1 MRVLI
6 VNTANSGYTGIT
18 SVIFRYAERTSPA
31 VRYDFVLAGRV
42 EPFIPA
48 RIAALGGQMFLP
60 PASRLKNPL
69 GYTRWLA
76 GCIRAGRY
84 DAVHVHGNSG
94 TMFFDIHAAKRAGAP
109 VRIAHCHSSSCKY
122 VLAHRLLKGRLCR
135 EMTVGVACSD
145 AAEAWLF
152 SGRDGVVWLP
162 NGIEPEPFRFS
173 PAVRSETR
181 AALGLSG
188 CFVVGHV
195 GHFEREKNHA
205 FLLKAFSHLAAER
218 ADARLLLVGDGSL
231 RPEIES
237 AAASLGLSGRVV
249 FTGRRADTA
258 ALYQAMDVFAMPSL
272 YEGLPVT
279 LIEAQAA
286 GLPCI
291 ASDRITRQA
300 NAIGLVQY
308 AGIGEADAGRFAA
321 LLNGAI
327 RPDDARAASN
337 AALAAS
343 PFAIG
348 RCAAQLIRLYGGGLP
363 N

>member
-6 VNTANSGYTGIT
+6 VNTASSGYSGIT

-48 RIAALGGQMFLP
+48 RIAALGGRMLLP
-60 PASRLKNPL
+60 PVSRLSNPI
-69 GYTRWLA
+69 GYVRWLA
-76 GCIRAGRY
+76 DRIREGRY

-94 TMFFDIHAAKRAGAP
+94 TMFFDVHAAKRAGAP

-300 NAIGLVQY
+300 NAIGLVRY
-308 AGIGEADAGRFAA
+308 AGVGRGDEARFAA
-321 LLNGAI
+321 LLGGSG
-327 RPDDARAASN
+327 RTEEARAASN

-343 PFAIG
+343 PFAMS
-348 RCAAQLIRLYGGGLP
+348 RCAERLVRLYEG
-363 N
+363 